1 MATIESS
8 ATMRSGLP
16 SFGRSKSPPRAVRR
30 LAFAPPSPT
39 TGVSPNA
46 FVGPTAI
53 ASLSWTSM
61 PSSDSQK
68 SSPSLAGSN
77 VPLVSTS
84 PLASSSMTVLGGMR
98 PPVPTTIGAGKRL
111 PRETTAIVGPESSVV
126 VRLPEDAP
134 PGRNS
139 WTFPLTVTASPTL
152 TVVGELLVN
161 TKIPSLVAGSESG
174 FGSCM

>member
-1 MATIESS
+1 
-8 ATMRSGLP
+8 
-16 SFGRSKSPPRAVRR
+16 
-30 LAFAPPSPT
+30 
-39 TGVSPNA
+39 
-46 FVGPTAI
+46 
-53 ASLSWTSM
+53 M

-84 PLASSSMTVLGGMR
+84 PLSASSSMTVFGGTR
-98 PPVPTTIGAGKRL
+98 PPVPTTIGSGKGL